1 MTSLVVWVAVD
12 QRGPSSA
19 YIATDSRI
27 SWPSGTPGNPRWN
40 GARKTYS
47 AARGAHIMGYVGDVL
62 FPALTL
68 PTVMA
73 QLDEFP
79 DDESI
84 GKAQARVLE
93 LVTAAWQD
101 VPPSLRLESQIV
113 HCCRIGSG
121 MPSKFGVQILHLPAG
136 ETRWTATDLRIPRV
150 SSKIEFLGSGH
161 LQLKKAHRE
170 WVKPTGPE
178 KDRTSR
184 AVFSAFC
191 DAVGSGADPLTGG
204 APQLVGL
211 YRQGP
216 GRTFGVHWQGKT
228 YLHGTEVSGTG
239 LTNLEYRNARLERV
253 DSAGTL
259 LAGAQRHAN
268 RPT

>member
-27 SWPSGTPGNPRWN
+27 SWPAGTPGDPHWN
-40 GARKTYS
+40 GARKTY
-47 AARGAHIMGYVGDVL
+47 ATTRGAHIMGYVGDVL

-68 PTVMA
+68 PTVTA
-73 QLDEFP
+73 QLDECP
-79 DDESI
+79 DDETIES
-84 GKAQARVLE
+84 AQARVLE
-93 LVTAAWQD
+93 LVTAAWRGA
-101 VPPSLRLESQIV
+101 PPQLRLESQIV
-113 HCCRIGSG
+113 HCCRIGSA
-121 MPSKFGVQILHLPAG
+121 MPSKFGVQILRLPAG
-136 ETRWTATDLRIPRV
+136 ETRWTTTDLQVPAV
-150 SSKIEFLGSGH
+150 SSKIEFLGSGRP
-161 LQLKKAHRE
+161 QLEKNHRA
-170 WVKPTGPE
+170 WVKPTGSE

-191 DAVGSGADPLTGG
+191 DAVGSGADALTGG

-216 GRTFGVHWQGKT
+216 GRTFGVRWQGKT
-228 YLHGTEVSGTG
+228 YLHGTEVSGTE
-239 LTNLEYRNARLERV
+239 LTNLEYRNSRLERV
-253 DSAGTL
+253 NSAGTL